1 MLEEIPVT
9 PTPGATLPKGKP
21 RALEERT
28 SEIDRRIAQFKA
40 EKQRILAA
48 QAREQKKAEE
58 YQIRTVGLAVLRVRG
73 SFKESKFLAWIEPGL
88 ISDKERA
95 ALGFDPLPQD
105 EKKRRLSQFREVEEE
120 WRRRE
125 GDKADSVSGEPNPPV
140 GT

>member
-1 MLEEIPVT
+1 M
-9 PTPGATLPKGKP
+9 PKGKP

-28 SEIDRRIAQFKA
+28 SEIDRRIAQCKA

-48 QAREQKKAEE
+48 QAREQKKDEE
-58 YQIRTVGLAVLRVRG
+58 YRIRTVGLAVLRLRG
-73 SFKESKFLAWIEPGL
+73 SFKGPKFLDWIEPGL

-140 GT
+140 VT